1 MENQNLRY
9 PIGQFI
15 KPTNIEKSHLDSW
28 IETIGSFPSVL
39 HNILE
44 AISESQLDIPY
55 RKDGWTVRQVVH
67 HCADSHIN
75 AFIRFKLAMTEDNP
89 VIKPYKESLWSE
101 LEDSK
106 YLPINSSL
114 SIIQGIHYRWYILL
128 KNLDADALK
137 RKYTHPEHGKEF
149 TLEEAIGMYS
159 WHCQHHLAHIK
170 SIL

>member
-15 KPTNIEKSHLDSW
+15 KPANIEQSHLDDW
-28 IETIGSFPSVL
+28 IETIGSFPEML
-39 HNILE
+39 DNILE
-44 AISESQLDIPY
+44 IISESQLDIPY

-75 AFIRFKLAMTEDNP
+75 AFIRFKLAITENNP
-89 VIKPYKESLWSE
+89 VIKPYEESLWAE
-101 LEDSK
+101 LNDSK
-106 YLPINSSL
+106 YQPINSSL
-114 SIIQGIHYRWYILL
+114 FIIKGVHHRWYVLL
-128 KNLDADALK
+128 KSLDENTLK
-137 RKYTHPEHGKEF
+137 RKYIHPEHGREF

>member
-15 KPTNIEKSHLDSW
+15 KPANIEKSHLDSW

-39 HNILE
+39 NNILE
-44 AISESQLDIPY
+44 AISESQLDISY

-89 VIKPYKESLWSE
+89 VIKPYRESLWSE

-114 SIIQGIHYRWYILL
+114 SIIQGILQM
-128 KNLDADALK
+128 A
-137 RKYTHPEHGKEF
+137 
-149 TLEEAIGMYS
+149 YS
-159 WHCQHHLAHIK
+159 FEK
-170 SIL
+170 S